1 MCFLIPQPEDMLTLP
16 LNFTESQLYMLMN
29 VILINLECSLYI
41 SEILV
46 TFIFSIFNTC
56 SIYILSDSQD
66 MVRYLISVEFEKR

>member
-16 LNFTESQLYMLMN
+16 LNFNESQLYMLMN
-29 VILINLECSLYI
+29 VVLINLECSLYI

-56 SIYILSDSQD
+56 SIYILSDS
-66 MVRYLISVEFEKR
+66 

>member
-16 LNFTESQLYMLMN
+16 LNFNESQLYMLMN
-29 VILINLECSLYI
+29 VILINLECRLYI

-56 SIYILSDSQD
+56 SIYILSDS
-66 MVRYLISVEFEKR
+66 

>member
-16 LNFTESQLYMLMN
+16 LNFNESQLYMFMN

-56 SIYILSDSQD
+56 SIYILSDS
-66 MVRYLISVEFEKR
+66 

>member
-56 SIYILSDSQD
+56 SIYILSDS
-66 MVRYLISVEFEKR
+66 